1 MIRYGAYTNLEGDM
15 AKKED
20 KAFEEVI
27 GIKYKR
33 MIDSEVSRNYAKQL
47 VDELDIASP
56 DAAFLVGAIDA
67 MIYDMAVALEF
78 RDLQT
83 WEYRKRLIEKLWR
96 METPA
101 W

>member
-1 MIRYGAYTNLEGDM
+1 MIIYGAYANLEGVM
-15 AKKED
+15 VKKED

-33 MIDSEVSRNYAKQL
+33 MIESEVSRNYAKQL
-47 VDELDIASP
+47 VDDLDIGSP

-83 WEYRKRLIEKLWR
+83 WEYRKKLIEKLWR

>member
-1 MIRYGAYTNLEGDM
+1 M

-20 KAFEEVI
+20 RAFEDVI
-27 GIKYKR
+27 GIKYTR
-33 MIDSEVSRNYAKQL
+33 MIESELSRKYAKQL
-47 VDELDIASP
+47 VDDLDIASP

-78 RDLQT
+78 KDLQT
-83 WEYRKRLIEKLWR
+83 WEYRKKLIEKLWKAQ
-96 METPA
+96 TPS